1 MRKLLVAVVALQ
13 LVVGLIAAL
22 TVSPPRAGA
31 DVVGVGP
38 IERTTTAEPAPV
50 ASLPPG
56 ETDAADAAG
65 ATVPLFKAADAPEPF
80 KTLTNPT
87 WEGVPLVLHV
97 LEDRGPWLLTR
108 INTRPNGS
116 TAWVRRADVKLRRM
130 PNRILIELGE
140 RRLTVLHGNDVLAQ
154 HRVGIGTARTPTPLG
169 EFYVDAT
176 VNLPK
181 ANGPYGAGQLS
192 VSGFSE
198 VYKTFGGG
206 IGQIAIHGT
215 NNPSSIG
222 GTVSNGCIRML
233 NAAWIQVASLA
244 SNGTPVSI
252 QA

>member
-1 MRKLLVAVVALQ
+1 MTPDGARRVRYRGAVDLIGRQEPARKLLVAVVALQ

-22 TVSPPRAGA
+22 AVSPPRADA
-31 DVVGVGP
+31 DDV
-38 IERTTTAEPAPV
+38 
-50 ASLPPG
+50 
-56 ETDAADAAG
+56 G
-65 ATVPLFKAADAPEPF
+65 ATVPLFKTADAPQPF

-140 RRLTVLHGNDVLAQ
+140 RRLTVLRGNDVLAQ

-176 VNLPK
+176 VNIANP
-181 ANGPYGAGQLS
+181 NGPYGVGQLS
-192 VSGFSE
+192 VSGFSD
-198 VYKTFGGG
+198 V
-206 IGQIAIHGT
+206 
-215 NNPSSIG
+215 
-222 GTVSNGCIRML
+222 
-233 NAAWIQVASLA
+233 
-244 SNGTPVSI
+244 PVSYTHLTLPTI
-252 QA
+252 CSV